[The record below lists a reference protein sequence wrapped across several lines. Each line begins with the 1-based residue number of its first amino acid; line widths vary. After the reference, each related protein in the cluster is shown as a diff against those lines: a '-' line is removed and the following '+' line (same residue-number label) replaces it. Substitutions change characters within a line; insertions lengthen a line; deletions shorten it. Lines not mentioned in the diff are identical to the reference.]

1 MKRAP
6 FYLPIPDDE
15 VPYSTVARYALI
27 GAYRAPLALNQI
39 YGNRKKRINPYLP
52 GFINKFADF
61 FDLSPDEVIE
71 KKTIYPLLKYSQPSD
86 TSIIKSTMMECS
98 DDKVILKTAI
108 GHSRF
113 KTFYGLK
120 FCTLCTQDD
129 INQFGFPY
137 WHVRHQI
144 PGIEVCYRHQCLLKN
159 IAMGEG
165 NRDRSLLLPNFAPL
179 QISKGTA
186 IQCTLASFATQLFD
200 LSIENEFN
208 YFVAYNRLL
217 NEKEFI
223 SCNGGFIHISKVI
236 EQLSLYWQTLDY
248 CGHEGAGVPLLLK
261 DFKFIGRILRP
272 KTHSHAHPL
281 KHILLA
287 CWLTNNDAT
296 KLLCPPQ
303 QKAET
308 SQPIVSSN
316 HLDSEI
322 ISLLREGFSINAIH
336 NNIGKSNCY
345 IRRVAELHLIPHA
358 TNAQAFSKDAY
369 RAVIRKALYGIH
381 REEIAKTVGVGIGY
395 VEQVICNE
403 PLMTAWRK
411 HIRIQDSIYSACK
424 KLIKIREEHP
434 DWNRTQLRKAEQA
447 AYFVL
452 YNNDKSLI
460 EKLLPKPLKPAVYK
474 KNWQVED
481 ERLYIAIT
489 KLKSVESESISSI
502 GRKINDHSY
511 LRTAID
517 KLPKTHGILKKLG
530 KLK

>member
-27 GAYRAPLALNQI
+27 GAFRAPLALNQI

-86 TSIIKSTMMECS
+86 IPIIKNAMKECS

-120 FCTLCTQDD
+120 SCSLCAQDD
-129 INQFGFPY
+129 IQQYGFTY

-144 PGIEVCYRHQCLLKN
+144 PGVEVCCKHLCILEN
-159 IAMGEG
+159 IAMGDG
-165 NRDRSLLLPNFAPL
+165 NRDRALFLPSFTPL
-179 QISKGTA
+179 QIKKGTTS
-186 IQCTLASFATQLFD
+186 QCNLSSFATQLFD
-200 LSIENEFN
+200 LSIENELN
-208 YFVAYNRLL
+208 YLVAYKQLL
-217 NEKEFI
+217 NERKFI

-236 EQLSLYWQTLDY
+236 EQLSLYWQTLNF
-248 CGHEGAGVPLLLK
+248 CKHGGIGVPLILN
-261 DFKFIGRILRP
+261 DFKFIGPILRP

-287 CWLTNNDAT
+287 CWLTNNDASR
-296 KLLCPPQ
+296 LIY
-303 QKAET
+303 
-308 SQPIVSSN
+308 SHQPKTNLSSPIPDSSN
-316 HLDSEI
+316 VDEKI
-322 ISLLREGFSINAIH
+322 ITLLLEGSSINSIYEET
-336 NNIGKSNCY
+336 GKSRCY
-345 IRRVAELHLIPHA
+345 IRRVAELNMIHHA
-358 TNAQAFSKDAY
+358 TNAQAFSPEIH

-381 REEIAKTVGVGIGY
+381 REEIAKSVGVGIGY
-395 VEQVICNE
+395 VEQAICNE
-403 PLMTAWRK
+403 PRMTAWRK
-411 HIRIQDSIYSACK
+411 HIRIQESIHSACN
-424 KLIKIREEHP
+424 KLIQIRKEHP
-434 DWNRTQLRKAEQA
+434 GWNRTQLRKSEQA

-460 EKLLPKPLKPAVYK
+460 EEILPKPLKPGPYR
-474 KNWQVED
+474 KNWKVED
-481 ERLYIAIT
+481 ERLYLAIT
-489 KLKSVESESISSI
+489 KLKAVESESISSI

>member
-6 FYLPIPDDE
+6 FYLSIPDDE

-27 GAYRAPLALNQI
+27 GAFRAPIALNQI

-61 FDLSPDEVIE
+61 FDLSADEVIE

-120 FCTLCTQDD
+120 FCSLCTQDD
-129 INQFGFPY
+129 INQYGFPY

-144 PGIEVCYRHQCLLKN
+144 PGVEVCFKHRCILES
-159 IAMGEG
+159 IAMGDG
-165 NRDRSLLLPNFAPL
+165 KRDRALLLPSFAPL
-179 QISKGTA
+179 QITKGTA
-186 IQCTLASFATQLFD
+186 IQYRLASFATQLFD
-200 LSIENEFN
+200 LSIENELH
-208 YFVAYNRLL
+208 YLVAYKQLL
-217 NEKEFI
+217 SEKGFI
-223 SCNGGFIHISKVI
+223 SCNGGFIHLSKVI
-236 EQLSLYWQTLDY
+236 EQLSLYWQALDY
-248 CGHEGAGVPLLLK
+248 CGHEGAGVPLILK

-287 CWLTNNDAT
+287 CWLTNNDVSRLIYHRQPKT
-296 KLLCPPQ
+296 NLPLPTSDRSNIDGKIIMLL
-303 QKAET
+303 
-308 SQPIVSSN
+308 
-316 HLDSEI
+316 L
-322 ISLLREGFSINAIH
+322 EGRSINSIYEET
-336 NNIGKSNCY
+336 GKSRCY
-345 IRRVAELHLIPHA
+345 IRRVAELNMIHHA
-358 TNAQAFSKDAY
+358 TNAQAFSNKIY

-381 REEIAKTVGVGIGY
+381 REEIAKSVEVGIGY

-403 PLMTAWRK
+403 LRLTAWRK
-411 HIRIQDSIYSACK
+411 HIRIQDSIHSACN
-424 KLIKIREEHP
+424 KLIQIRKEHP
-434 DWNRTQLRKAEQA
+434 DWNRTQLRKSEQA

-452 YNNDKSLI
+452 YNNEKSLI
-460 EKLLPKPLKPAVYK
+460 EEILPKPLKPEPYR
-474 KNWQVED
+474 KNWNVED
-481 ERLYIAIT
+481 ERLYMAIT

-517 KLPKTHGILKKLG
+517 KLPKTHRILKKLG